1 MKKSKNI
8 KKNNLIF
15 KSLFLDILFVLLLL
29 ALINY
34 FYGWDL
40 GISQMVTS
48 PDLDMFKSNFKQF
61 NI

>member
-48 PDLDMFKSNFKQF
+48 PDLDIFKSNIKQF

>member
-8 KKNNLIF
+8 KKNNIIF

-48 PDLDMFKSNFKQF
+48 PDLDIFKSHIKQF